1 MNRTIATRIFAAV
14 IGLAAMLT
22 AGTAAAEYRVTAF
35 GNAKAYTALI
45 SKNLSDAEIAFSR
58 SKLEVLDF
66 GSSNNL
72 CVTKIL
78 GNELDE
84 AVGACEAALEKLNSE
99 IYISASS
106 EKAAKA
112 SIYSNLAVA
121 KALGSDLSAASTLLE
136 ISLSHNPDDENA
148 QINYELIAASF
159 IAQN

>member
-84 AVGACEAALEKLNSE
+84 AVGACEAALEKLSSE
-99 IYISASS
+99 IYISAFS

-121 KALGSDLSAASTLLE
+121 KALEGDLSAASTYLE
-136 ISLSHNPDDENA
+136 ISLSHNSDDENA
-148 QINYELIAASF
+148 QINYELIAASL